1 MRYSQGQK
9 IGTMSEC
16 LNIFCFAQDVNIFDS
31 HDVDLYNKYNSN
43 PKVSAYMTYYPPV
56 PNRKRRD

>member
-43 PKVSAYMTYYPPV
+43 P
-56 PNRKRRD
+56 